1 MYADDTQLYITFKSS
16 QENANASI
24 ARLEKCIQEI
34 RRWTQQNFLKLN
46 DDKTEF
52 LLFGSRQQLTKVS
65 VPYISIGDAR
75 IAPSLKARN
84 LGVIFDSSMTLQPH
98 INNIVRLSSYHIR
111 NIGKIRK
118 YLDKSATEKVIHA
131 FVTSRLDN
139 GNALLYSLPNNQI
152 SRLQRLQN
160 TAARIVTLSRKS
172 CSITPILKQL
182 HWLPISQRIIFKLM
196 LIVHKALNGKAPHY
210 ISELLQVYTPSRN
223 LRSSSMLLLIEPKS
237 RHSWGDRSFSSAAPR
252 IWNSLPLNLRSCVC
266 TTKFKS
272 LLKTY
277 LMSQVFND

>member
-1 MYADDTQLYITFKSS
+1 
-16 QENANASI
+16 
-24 ARLEKCIQEI
+24 
-34 RRWTQQNFLKLN
+34 
-46 DDKTEF
+46 
-52 LLFGSRQQLTKVS
+52 

-266 TTKFKS
+266 TAKFKS